1 MNIQAKQVM
10 SGINYGTIYIFKSD
24 KARIIASKTL
34 EMDSE
39 IPLSTFNGDEVR
51 DIDLKF
57 EPKIEGGQHLNINV
71 MDRDMLLDAQV
82 NPEKYPQLTIRVSG
96 YATRFN
102 ALTKE
107 QQDDVISRTFTTKF

>member
-1 MNIQAKQVM
+1 MKAKQVM
-10 SGINYGTIYIFKSD
+10 SGVDYGTIYIFNSD
-24 KARIIASKTL
+24 KVRIVASKTL

-39 IPLSTFNGDEVR
+39 VPLSTFNNVEVR
-51 DIDLKF
+51 DVDLKF

-71 MDRDMLLDAQV
+71 MDRDMLIDAQV

-107 QQDDVISRTFTTKF
+107 QQDDVITRTFTTKF